1 MINVRQKGA
10 EGERQVATALNAVV
24 NAVLQRHGRP
34 LPAAPVVQRNQN
46 QSAVGG
52 KDLVGTYGLALE
64 IKRQENLSVNTWWAQ
79 CVKSAADLS
88 EQPVLVFRQN
98 NGKWRVMLNGAV
110 QLPPKADGIPW
121 RMVRAEI
128 TWDDFLL
135 FFEDHIGRLIALE
148 TSEMIQR
155 GELEPA

>member
-10 EGERQVATALNAVV
+10 DGERQVATALNAVV
-24 NAVLQRHGRP
+24 NKVLQRHGRP
-34 LPAAPVVQRNQN
+34 LPAAPMVQRNQN

-52 KDLVGTYGLALE
+52 KDLTGTYGLALE
-64 IKRQENLSVNTWWAQ
+64 IKRQEALSVGTWWTQ
-79 CVKSAADLS
+79 CVKSAADLN

-98 NGKWRVMLNGAV
+98 NGKWRVMVNGAV
-110 QLPPKADGIPW
+110 QLPPKAGDIPW

-128 TWDDFLL
+128 TWEDFLA
-135 FFEDHIGRLIALE
+135 FFEDHIDRLIALE

-155 GELEPA
+155 GELEPV